1 MQRLL
6 VGLFR
11 FLHPFLSAAEL
22 SPPVRML
29 YRGALYIYIYMLYRV
44 YIYPL
49 PCIYICSTV
58 YIYMLYRGALRTD
71 QR

>member
-11 FLHPFLSAAEL
+11 FLQPFLSAAEL

-29 YRGALYIYIYMLYRV
+29 YRGALRV
-44 YIYPL
+44 LLVLLHDFPEFL
-49 PCIYICSTV
+49 CDDHQP
-58 YIYMLYRGALRTD
+58 
-71 QR
+71 